1 MLLKT
6 KDRCGKRRNDA
17 GMLMITKEIL
27 PESGNVI
34 ENKGESINLAHPSWM
49 PLREYFPLLRGYSAW
64 QAAKGA
70 DFRLVRVR
78 ANRLTRACSIELW
91 RAAET

>member
-1 MLLKT
+1 MLQKLKDFT
-6 KDRCGKRRNDA
+6 FLSGNEA
-17 GMLMITKEIL
+17 GILLIAKEIR